1 MQAIRI
7 KKPEL
12 LAPAGKEEVFL
23 AAIEAGADAVYLA
36 GKSFNMRRHRTD
48 FNFTA
53 EAIERSVAF
62 GHARNRKIY
71 VTVNALV
78 GTSEL
83 DALRDYLRYLD
94 ALGVDAL
101 IVQDLGVVALHRSLG
116 LKVPL
121 HASTMMNV
129 GCADAAAFLAR
140 HGFTRV
146 VTSRDITLD
155 DVRRIRETA
164 GVEAEYFIHGDMCT
178 AQSGQCFQSGLIF
191 GKSGNRG
198 QCMKPCR
205 WTYDLMSGAAAD
217 KPVVTGVHLLAAKDM
232 CLIQQIPELVR
243 AGVDALKIE
252 GRMRPAPFVA
262 ELVRLYRNAID
273 RYCDNPLAPARTL
286 PEIAELHQSRIRNLT
301 TGFAFKAPDAH
312 YMDLDGEREP
322 VFLSYAGTLP
332 TLLASDD
339 TPLGPYLG
347 TGLDGIPEAPVEVT
361 VFAGTRAQAD
371 AAVPYAD
378 NLVLCWEGDLQS
390 GSHWTLAEI
399 GDLASGCRRAGKRLL
414 LASPRIITEREAR
427 EWRLVAETL
436 ADDLAGFSVTSIAAL
451 EGVRSLGRLLWGE
464 ASLNVLNPEALRFLA
479 GEGITR
485 LLPALECGFEDL
497 ALLADRGLTPLL
509 ELPVQGPLVAMVLEH
524 CLVGMALQGISK
536 REICRM
542 PCAIDTFHLRDARG
556 NVRRICTD
564 NYCRNHIL
572 MENDLCLISA
582 LPALMSLRPAS
593 VRIDARLTDPATLPA
608 CLAAYRKALA
618 GDPSGAA
625 DYAAAH
631 AGELFNQGAY
641 PKGIIH
647 DVEKPI
653 TRFER

>member
-12 LAPAGKEEVFL
+12 LAPAGKEEVVW

-36 GKSFNMRRHRTD
+36 GKNFNMRRHRAD

-53 EAIERSVAF
+53 EALERSVTFA
-62 GHARNRKIY
+62 HARNRTLY
-71 VTVNALV
+71 VTVNTLV
-78 GTSEL
+78 GTSEVDL
-83 DALRDYLRYLD
+83 LRDYLLYLD

-101 IVQDLGVVALHRSLG
+101 IVQDLAVVALHRSLG

-129 GCADAAAFLAR
+129 GAPDAATFLAR

-155 DVRRIRETA
+155 DVRRIRETT
-164 GVEAEYFIHGDMCT
+164 GVEVEYFIHGDMCA

-205 WTYDLMSGAAAD
+205 WKYDLMSGAAAD
-217 KPVVTGVHLLAAKDM
+217 QPVLSGVHLLAAKDM

-262 ELVRLYRNAID
+262 DLVRLYRNAID
-273 RYCDNPLAPARTL
+273 RYCDNPLAQSRTL
-286 PEIAELHQSRIRNLT
+286 PEIADMQQSRVRNLT
-301 TGFAFKAPDAH
+301 TGFAFNAPDSR

-332 TLLASDD
+332 TLQSDA
-339 TPLGPYLG
+339 PPFLPYSGP
-347 TGLDGIPEAPVEVT
+347 GLNGIPDRPIELT
-361 VFAGTRAQAD
+361 VFAGTRTQAD
-371 AAVPYAD
+371 AAAPFAD

-390 GSHWTLAEI
+390 GSHWDLTAI
-399 GDLASGCRRAGKRLL
+399 SDLASRCKQANKRLL

-427 EWRLVAETL
+427 EWRLVAAAL
-436 ADDLAGFSVTSIAAL
+436 AEELAGFSVTSIAAL
-451 EGVRSLGRLLWGE
+451 EGVRGLGKPLWGE

-479 GEGITR
+479 GEGISR

-497 ALLADRGLTPLL
+497 TLLADHGLTPFL
-509 ELPVQGPLVAMVLEH
+509 ELPVQGPLVAMILEH

-542 PCAIDTFHLRDARG
+542 PCAIDTFYLRDARG
-556 NVRRICTD
+556 TVRRICTD
-564 NYCRNHIL
+564 TYCRNHIL
-572 MENDLCLISA
+572 MENDLCLLSA
-582 LPALMSLRPAS
+582 VPALMSLRPAS
-593 VRIDARLTDPATLPA
+593 FRIDARLADPATLPA
-608 CLAAYRKALA
+608 CLVAYRKAMA
-618 GDPSGAA
+618 GDPTGAA
-625 DYAAAH
+625 EFSAAH
-631 AGELFNQGAY
+631 PGQPFNRGAY

-647 DVEKPI
+647 DVEKSI
-653 TRFER
+653 TSFER

>member
-1 MQAIRI
+1 MQAIRVN
-7 KKPEL
+7 KPEL
-12 LAPAGKEEVFL
+12 LAPAGKFEVLL

-36 GKSFNMRRHRTD
+36 GKCFNMRRHRQD

-53 EAIERSVAF
+53 AELERAVAF
-62 GHARNRKIY
+62 SHARNRKIY

-83 DALRDYLRYLD
+83 DLLRDYLRDLD

-101 IVQDLGVVALHRSLG
+101 IVQDLAVVALHRSLG

-129 GCADAAAFLAR
+129 GCAEAAAFLVS

-146 VTSRDITLD
+146 VTSRDLTLEE
-155 DVRRIRETA
+155 VRRIRETA
-164 GVEAEYFIHGDMCT
+164 RVEVEYFIHGDMCT

-205 WTYDLMSGAAAD
+205 WQYDLMSGASAD
-217 KPVVTGVHLLAAKDM
+217 QPVVSGVYLLAAKDM
-232 CLIQQIPELVR
+232 CLVQQIPELVR

-252 GRMRPAPFVA
+252 GRMRSAAFVA
-262 ELVRLYRNAID
+262 ELVRLYRDAID
-273 RYCDNPLAPARTL
+273 RYCDNPLAESRTL
-286 PEIAELHQSRIRNLT
+286 AEIAEMHQSRVRNLT

-322 VFLSYAGTLP
+322 IFLSYAGTMPSLS
-332 TLLASDD
+332 ASDEA
-339 TPLGPYLG
+339 PLGPYSG
-347 TGLDGIPEAPVEVT
+347 TGLADIPATPIELT
-361 VFAGTRAQAD
+361 VFAGTLAQAD
-371 AAVPYAD
+371 AAMPWVD

-390 GSHWTLAEI
+390 ESRW
-399 GDLASGCRRAGKRLL
+399 DLAAISDLAKRCQLAQKRLL

-427 EWRLVAETL
+427 EWRLVAEAL
-436 ADDLAGFSVTSIAAL
+436 ADDLTGFSVTSIAAL
-451 EGVRSLGRLLWGE
+451 AGVRGLGRLLWGE
-464 ASLNVLNPEALRFLA
+464 ASLNVLNAEALKFLV
-479 GEGITR
+479 GEGIMR

-497 ALLADRGLTPLL
+497 TLLADHGLTPRL

-542 PCAIDTFHLRDARG
+542 PCAVDSFQLRDARG
-556 NVRRICTD
+556 NLRRICTD
-564 NYCRNHIL
+564 KYCRNHIL
-572 MENDLCLISA
+572 LEHDLCLMTA
-582 LPALMSLRPAS
+582 LPDLMSLRPAS
-593 VRIDARLTDPATLPA
+593 FRIDARLAVPATLPA
-608 CLAAYRKALA
+608 LLAAYRKAMA
-618 GDPSGAA
+618 GNPCGAT
-625 DYAAAH
+625 DFAAAH
-631 AGELFNQGAY
+631 VGETFNRGAY

-647 DVEKPI
+647 DVEKAI
-653 TRFER
+653 TSFER